1 MIGNGKKAC
10 FVLIFVCAVPCAFAS
25 ESPIIKDVPHVTQK
39 PDYCG
44 EACVASWL
52 QKRGVNATQDDV
64 FNASGLD
71 PALGR
76 GCYSKELVTAIR
88 QLGFDPGQAWYKIPV
103 RDKVAAIERSWQA
116 MIRELQAGVPS
127 VVCMRT
133 SAGPDST
140 EHFRLILGYDAKSDE
155 IVYHEPAVA
164 RAAYQRMPRK
174 EFIDLWPLKYDPNEW
189 LIVRFALKQV
199 KQPTIVPA
207 KSFTNSDYA
216 QHVLELKKK
225 LPNQSFSIVIEHP
238 FVVIGDEAEHVV
250 AQRAAGTV
258 RWATTR
264 LKRQYFK
271 KDPNQILNVW
281 LFKDKQS
288 YDANTLRLFG
298 KTPSTPYGYYS
309 STDGALVMNIATGGG
324 TLVHEIVHPFIESNF
339 PACPSW
345 FNEGLGSLYEQ
356 SSSREQEIVGLT
368 NWRLAGLQR
377 AIKAKKVPSF
387 AVTCGTST
395 NQFYRQDPGTNYSQS
410 RYLCYYLQEKGLLN
424 KYYHSFRANHE
435 SDPTGYKTLQQVLG
449 TNDMAAFKIEWEKF
463 VMNLRFR

>member
-189 LIVRFALKQV
+189 LIVRL
-199 KQPTIVPA
+199 
-207 KSFTNSDYA
+207 
-216 QHVLELKKK
+216 
-225 LPNQSFSIVIEHP
+225 
-238 FVVIGDEAEHVV
+238 
-250 AQRAAGTV
+250 
-258 RWATTR
+258 
-264 LKRQYFK
+264 
-271 KDPNQILNVW
+271 
-281 LFKDKQS
+281 
-288 YDANTLRLFG
+288 
-298 KTPSTPYGYYS
+298 
-309 STDGALVMNIATGGG
+309 
-324 TLVHEIVHPFIESNF
+324 
-339 PACPSW
+339 
-345 FNEGLGSLYEQ
+345 SL
-356 SSSREQEIVGLT
+356 IH
-368 NWRLAGLQR
+368 
-377 AIKAKKVPSF
+377 I
-387 AVTCGTST
+387 
-395 NQFYRQDPGTNYSQS
+395 
-410 RYLCYYLQEKGLLN
+410 
-424 KYYHSFRANHE
+424 
-435 SDPTGYKTLQQVLG
+435 
-449 TNDMAAFKIEWEKF
+449 
-463 VMNLRFR
+463 